1 VTTTQNSDQAR
12 PLRKLIHLAGAV
24 FPLLY
29 LFFSKKLVLIVSL
42 NVLVIVAAIELGRRQ
57 WPAMERA
64 FEQILG
70 PALRSGEER
79 KPTTGIWSMVAIVFS
94 IIVFDRAIAIAGMF
108 FAQVGDPAAE
118 VAGRRWGRH
127 HWRRPGGK
135 TIEGSLGCFVAGVA
149 VGLLC
154 SLELA
159 ISPSTV
165 VAGALVATLVEAAP
179 RPVSDNLFMAPIACL
194 AMTLVASISG

>member
-1 VTTTQNSDQAR
+1 VATTQKSDQVR
-12 PLRKLIHLAGAV
+12 PLRKLIHLAGAG

-29 LFFSKKLVLIVSL
+29 LFSSQRLVLIVAL
-42 NVLVIVAAIELGRRQ
+42 NVLAIVAVIEVGRRH
-57 WPAMERA
+57 WPGVERA
-64 FEQILG
+64 FEQLLG

-79 KPTTGIWSMVAIVFS
+79 KPTTGIWSLMGIIFS
-94 IIVFDRAIAIAGMF
+94 IVIFDRAIAIAGMF

-127 HWRRPGGK
+127 HWHPAGGK
-135 TIEGSLGCFVAGVA
+135 TLEGSLGCFVASVV

-165 VAGALVATLVEAAP
+165 VVGALVATLVEAAP
-179 RPVSDNLFMAPIACL
+179 RSVSDNLFMAPVACL
-194 AMTLVASISG
+194 AMTLVALIGG

>member
-1 VTTTQNSDQAR
+1 MATTQKSDQVR

-29 LFFSKKLVLIVSL
+29 LFFSQQLVLIVAL
-42 NVLVIVAAIELGRRQ
+42 NVLAVVAAIEVARRQ
-57 WPAMERA
+57 WPGMEQA
-64 FEQILG
+64 FEQLLG

-79 KPTTGIWSMVAIVFS
+79 RPTTGIWSLMGIIFS
-94 IIVFDRAIAIAGMF
+94 VIIFDRAIAIVGMF
-108 FAQVGDPAAE
+108 FAQAGDPAAE

-127 HWRRPGGK
+127 HWHWSGGK
-135 TIEGSLGCFVAGVA
+135 TLEGSLGCFVASVA

-165 VAGALVATLVEAAP
+165 VVGALVATLVEAAP
-179 RPVSDNLFMAPIACL
+179 RPVSDNLFMAPVACL
-194 AMTLVASISG
+194 AMMFVALISG